1 VSTGLLAYWWTFDIL
16 SKPYLFTSSKIN
28 QSYTVILFTVQEY
41 IFKLDVAVAYL
52 LLMQVG
58 KSLQKLSHYLYSFG
72 LPQFIPPHHLIV
84 KWTTCAQFLNNHQFL
99 GLDLFER
106 VLITKNIIDLKNVG
120 MIELLYDVEAPSH
133 SHVVQPFHLWIIIYF
148 NRSFV
153 FSYFMYAFVYFTF
166 LIW

>member
-1 VSTGLLAYWWTFDIL
+1 LITPNVFDNFDSIIPIKWRLASQQHVEDYSCAPHITLGIAVVGNYFRGDVIRSAYWWTFDIL

-84 KWTTCAQFLNNHQFL
+84 K
-99 GLDLFER
+99 
-106 VLITKNIIDLKNVG
+106 
-120 MIELLYDVEAPSH
+120 
-133 SHVVQPFHLWIIIYF
+133 
-148 NRSFV
+148 
-153 FSYFMYAFVYFTF
+153 
-166 LIW
+166 